1 MTTNNNRHTDQR
13 LRSMEV
19 AAAAFVAFVFLLG
32 GACGFAIRGAL

>member
-1 MTTNNNRHTDQR
+1 
-13 LRSMEV
+13 MEV